1 MKEFDDNYRKLYE
14 TPFLA
19 GTDEAGRGPL
29 AGPVMAAAVILP
41 ENFNLPD
48 INDSKKLTAKKR
60 DELWEKIYTFAISVR
75 FTAIDAEEI
84 DKINILKASLRAMR
98 ISVESLT
105 EKPGVIL
112 VDGNKSFE
120 SSVPLHPI
128 VKGDAKSMTVAA
140 ASIIAKVARD
150 RAMMELD
157 RIHPEY
163 GWSHNMGYPTKE
175 HIAALKKYGPTFYH
189 RKTFIDHI
197 IAPGLFDQ
205 F

>member
-1 MKEFDDNYRKLYE
+1 MKRFDDHYRDLYK

-41 ENFNLPD
+41 ENFDLAD

-60 DELWEKIYTFAISVR
+60 DELWEKIYTCALSVR
-75 FTAIDAEEI
+75 FTAIEAEEI
-84 DKINILKASLRAMR
+84 DRINILKASLKAMK
-98 ISVESLT
+98 ISVEGLT
-105 EKPGVIL
+105 EQPGVIL
-112 VDGNKSFE
+112 VDGNKRFE
-120 SSVPLHPI
+120 SSVPLHPV
-128 VKGDAKSMTVAA
+128 VKGDAKSLTVAA

-157 RIHPEY
+157 RIFPEY
-163 GWSHNMGYPTKE
+163 GWAHNKGYPTKE
-175 HIAALKKYGPTFYH
+175 HVAALKKYGPTFYH

-197 IAPGLFDQ
+197 ISPGLFD
-205 F
+205 